1 MPLMRVQRR
10 AWGHR
15 RADCQRAV
23 RGFPRNSSPGVAGFR
38 FGEPAAEPPVEQSL
52 GLVVAGV
59 HHFPAELFR
68 ELASLCEAVE
78 LIDAIHPVIGVLAD
92 YEVGGVCG
100 GHGCSPFGGVRSPSR

>member
-78 LIDAIHPVIGVLAD
+78 LINTIQFRVVRVLAD
-92 YEVGGVCG
+92 YDVGGVRG
-100 GHGCSPFGGVRSPSR
+100 GHGCSPLVFRA